1 MCQCLGS
8 EFDVTTGAV
17 VHGPADRP
25 LNVYDV
31 QVIPDNDDDPKAIA
45 QTRQYLRDFI
55 RLDGT
60 RQVGLDRWDNRVA
73 PHRLLVVV
81 LAQLE
86 DAVEMSQ
93 RKSHP
98 AWPGERSRER

>member
-1 MCQCLGS
+1 MCQCHGP

-17 VHGPADRP
+17 VHGPADRPLNVYDVQVIP

-55 RLDGT
+55 RLGGT
-60 RQVGLDRWDNRVA
+60 RQVGLDR
-73 PHRLLVVV
+73 
-81 LAQLE
+81 
-86 DAVEMSQ
+86 
-93 RKSHP
+93 
-98 AWPGERSRER
+98 